1 MENKEQI
8 GGNHY
13 SKMKIEPIQFI
24 LANDIP
30 FCEGNVIKYICRY
43 KDKDGIQDLL
53 KAKQYIDFLIEEQRE
68 IEANY
73 EEAINDMNKEAEKYK
88 NKNVVTSGYLRKA
101 DEKNATITWASSTEP
116 NKIHKEE
123 F

>member
-1 MENKEQI
+1 MENREQI
-8 GGNHY
+8 GGTHY
-13 SKMKIEPIQFI
+13 SKMKIEPIKFI

-101 DEKNATITWASSTEP
+101 DEKCPI
-116 NKIHKEE
+116 
-123 F
+123 